1 MRLSERKN
9 MSGKV
14 DKHIRKEVRK
24 IRGQAVHALVNEIM
38 ESIYAKSLWG
48 RIKFAFLVVIKWKS
62 T

>member
-1 MRLSERKN
+1 